1 MGVAPNCRH
10 RHYEPRLRCG
20 SRQPACEQDLRR
32 HGEGASIRRD
42 PAAASSRRFPLPPPD
57 TAAHP
62 DAPAERQGRRLS
74 IHRPE
79 KPMKCPTCDNV
90 NLAMTDR
97 QGIEID
103 YCPQCRGIWLDRGEL
118 DRLIERAEQAAPAMP
133 PAMPPRSEEH
143 TSELQ
148 SLMRIPYAV

>member
-1 MGVAPNCRH
+1 M
-10 RHYEPRLRCG
+10 E
-20 SRQPACEQDLRR
+20 
-32 HGEGASIRRD
+32 
-42 PAAASSRRFPLPPPD
+42 
-57 TAAHP
+57 
-62 DAPAERQGRRLS
+62 
-74 IHRPE
+74 
-79 KPMKCPTCDNV
+79 CPTCDNV

-133 PAMPPRSEEH
+133 PAMPPAPPQYRDDHSRRDDRSEEH

-148 SLMRIPYAV
+148 SLMRISYAVFCLKKKKTTTNENETNQ